1 MIQVKV
7 ADVLVAIKKNERPH
21 QNFICIILQNIL
33 EQNNHRLI
41 GRYRIGGNGYSQL
54 STIVARQ
61 MRQMIPDHIR
71 SRVPSASFLDDW
83 ILDSSRF
90 RRAFYGKMLRVKV
103 LEEIL
108 NRNPEARFSLD
119 EKMFKKVKE

>member
-7 ADVLVAIKKNERPH
+7 ADVLAAIQKNKVPH
-21 QNFICIILQNIL
+21 QNFICIMLQNIL
-33 EQNNHRLI
+33 EQKDHHLI
-41 GRYRIGGNGYSQL
+41 TRYRIGTGGYSQL

-71 SRVPSASFLDDW
+71 SRVPSVSFLGEW
-83 ILDSSRF
+83 LLDSSRF
-90 RRAFYGKMLRVKV
+90 SRAFYGKKLRVKV

-108 NRNPEARFSLD
+108 NRNPEACFSLD
-119 EKMFKKVKE
+119 EKMFNKVKE

>member
-21 QNFICIILQNIL
+21 QNFICVMLQNIL
-33 EQNNHRLI
+33 EQKDHHLI
-41 GRYRIGGNGYSQL
+41 RRYRIGTGGYSQI

-61 MRQMIPDHIR
+61 IRQMIPDHIR
-71 SRVPSASFLDDW
+71 SRVPSASFLDEW
-83 ILDSSRF
+83 FLDSSRF

-103 LEEIL
+103 LEEIM
-108 NRNPEARFSLD
+108 NRNPEACFNLD
-119 EKMFKKVKE
+119 EKMFNKVKE